1 MNELNEEIKLTI
13 NTMQCDI
20 DDGAHSE
27 LQSHL
32 CSLLEIKRNELQ
44 QRLVERTWA
53 EPVMYGQ
60 SPYKSAKLD
69 MQIVGE
75 AMLPLTSEELK
86 AGGWWCGD
94 TSEECQRALS
104 IHNLEFQAP
113 RWDGKYHFCFMRSGP
128 VYRGLASELVRVSS
142 ELKQIKRIGIEFYWG
157 E

>member
-20 DDGAHSE
+20 DDGAYSE

-75 AMLPLTSEELK
+75 AMLPLTAEELK
-86 AGGWWCGD
+86 AGGWRCSD
-94 TSEECQRALS
+94 ISEACRLTFYEKGIGARSIGWSTDAGYKYCYLS
-104 IHNLEFQAP
+104 GSIIV
-113 RWDGKYHFCFMRSGP
+113 RSSMQPG
-128 VYRGLASELVRVSS
+128 ESS
-142 ELKQIKRIGIEFYWG
+142 LKQIHRIGNEFYWG